1 MPGYMVSTMDYLIYA
16 SNFAW
21 ILLIVV
27 FLAYGQRIQ
36 IELSLRNVNKRLQK
50 LEKMNSDAMNTFIDT
65 LKKKGVS
72 ESDAKTEADIITN
85 TFLIQPTNLDPHGLV
100 KKLEQLVRNYE
111 DFFIGRLKRLMPNES
126 VVSIQNMSNLAESA
140 LALNEIYK
148 FVRHYYISAKKYH
161 DYYSL
166 IMLQIQMPFIIDA
179 AEAYFESMP
188 AFINGESIGD
198 TLGPVVLTQ
207 LSPSIEY
214 REVTKDTEM
223 GETTFEGRRLLL
235 IKAKGPG
242 GTVGRPGEAISKV
255 LDSYP
260 VSMVIT
266 VDAAL
271 KLEGEDTGETV
282 EGYGVAIGGPGTD
295 RFEVEEAAAKKKI
308 PLYVVVVKMSLKEAI
323 CKMTDKV
330 RRASL
335 DASEKVKAAIRERTK
350 EGDIVIVAGI
360 GNTIGVN

>member
-1 MPGYMVSTMDYLIYA
+1 MVSTLDLLVYG

-21 ILLIVV
+21 IILIVV

-36 IELSLRNVNKRLQK
+36 IELSLRSVNKRLQR
-50 LEKMNSDAMNTFIDT
+50 LEKMNSDALATFIDM

-72 ESDAKTEADIITN
+72 EADAKVEADLITN
-85 TFLIQPTNLDPHGLV
+85 TFLIQPANLDPHGIVTKLDKLV
-100 KKLEQLVRNYE
+100 KNYE
-111 DFFIGRLKRLMPNES
+111 DFFIGRLTRLMPNES
-126 VVSIQNMSNLAESA
+126 NTSIQNISNIAESA

-166 IMLQIQMPFIIDA
+166 IMLQIQMPFIMDE
-179 AEAYFESMP
+179 AEAYSESMP
-188 AFINGESIGD
+188 AFINGENIGD
-198 TLGPVVLTQ
+198 TLGPLVLTQ
-207 LSPSIEY
+207 LSPNVQYKEIA
-214 REVTKDTEM
+214 KDTEI
-223 GETTFEGRRLLL
+223 GEVDFEGRKLLL

-260 VSMVIT
+260 ASMVIT

-295 RFEVEEAAAKKKI
+295 RFEVEEAAAKKKV
-308 PLYVVVVKMSLKEAI
+308 PLYVIVVKMSLKEAI
-323 CKMTDKV
+323 CKMTDRV

-335 DASEKVKAAIRERTK
+335 DAAEKVKAAIRERTR

-360 GNTIGVN
+360 GNTIGIP

>member
-1 MPGYMVSTMDYLIYA
+1 MPRYMVSTMELLVYG
-16 SNFAW
+16 SNLAW
-21 ILLIVV
+21 IILIII

-36 IELSLRNVNKRLQK
+36 IELSLRSISKRLQK
-50 LEKMNSDAMNTFIDT
+50 LEKMKNDALVTFIDT
-65 LKKKGVS
+65 LKRKGVS
-72 ESDAKTEADIITN
+72 EADAKAEADIITN
-85 TFLIQPTNLDPHGLV
+85 TFLIQPTNLDPHGIV
-100 KKLEQLVRNYE
+100 TKLDKLLKNYE
-111 DFFIGRLKRLMPNES
+111 DFFIGRLSRLMPNES
-126 VVSIQNMSNLAESA
+126 IVTVQNISNVAESA

-148 FVRHYYISAKKYH
+148 LVRHYYISAKRYR

-166 IMLQIQMPFIIDA
+166 IMLQIQMPFIMDE

-198 TLGPVVLTQ
+198 SLGPLVLMQ
-207 LSPSIEY
+207 LSPNVQYKEIA
-214 REVTKDTEM
+214 KDTEM
-223 GETTFEGRRLLL
+223 GEMDFEGRKLLL

-242 GTVGRPGEAISKV
+242 GTVGRPGEAISK
-255 LDSYP
+255 LIESYP

-295 RFEVEEAAAKKKI
+295 RFEVEEAAAKKKV
-308 PLYVVVVKMSLKEAI
+308 PLYVIVVKMSLKEAI
-323 CKMTDKV
+323 CKMTDRV

-335 DASEKVKAAIRERTK
+335 DAAEMVKAAIKERTR

-360 GNTIGVN
+360 GNTIGIP

>member
-1 MPGYMVSTMDYLIYA
+1 MASLMDLLVYG

-21 ILLIVV
+21 IILIVV

-65 LKKKGVS
+65 LKKKGVTDA
-72 ESDAKTEADIITN
+72 DAKSEANIITN
-85 TFLIQPTNLDPHGLV
+85 TFLIKPTNMDPHGV
-100 KKLEQLVRNYE
+100 VNKLEQLVRNYE

-126 VVSIQNMSNLAESA
+126 IVSIQNMSNIAESA

-166 IMLQIQMPFIIDA
+166 IMLQIQMPSIIDA

-188 AFINGESIGD
+188 AFISGESIGD

-207 LSPSIEY
+207 LSPNVQYKEI
-214 REVTKDTEM
+214 VKDTEM
-223 GETTFEGRRLLL
+223 GEIDFEGRKLVL

-242 GTVGRPGEAISKV
+242 GTVGVPGEAISKV

-260 VSMVIT
+260 ASMVIT

-282 EGYGVAIGGPGTD
+282 EGYGVAIGGLGTD
-295 RFEVEEAAAKKKI
+295 RFEVEEAAARKKV

-335 DASEKVKAAIRERTK
+335 DASEKVKAAIKERTK

-360 GNTIGVN
+360 GNTIGIP